1 MVSTSFMVD
10 TSSHPRAQLH
20 RCVERSA
27 YVELVNALVSPSE
40 NEPLLRARTYF
51 AKIRRLAHIY
61 LDLTNLPTYV
71 QFHPAVL
78 LQRIIER
85 PSDFI
90 ESDSNS
96 ATRLISSLLDYLQE
110 ETYSSESANRYK
122 LDRIGGLIES
132 LDKSL
137 ANSSRTP
144 ASSKSRF
151 VNWILGAKAAEFWG
165 YRPGKLNWHHR
176 LRLRFM
182 SDGYFGPDKIK
193 PLTEATRF
201 ADEVNG
207 SHWKIFV
214 TSYAGP
220 QGSNCF
226 VDLYECGDNI
236 KRADEGRVG
245 KALLSFIRRCY
256 ATHFRLPLVF
266 AWISDEST
274 SDLFR
279 YLLSRGLPKAL
290 RLRLD
295 GRGGFSDYSINVVDQ
310 KAKRSNWSREAAW
323 ETRRR
328 KIHED
333 RAWEIE
339 CLRREVRGALVGTVM
354 VATRAVIVE
363 DANHKMIAELD
374 GVFIRFNRGL
384 LEIVVVEAKNT
395 RKGASN
401 QALKELT
408 QKMEKLGVESSRIE
422 KKEHY
427 AVASIT
433 L

>member
-1 MVSTSFMVD
+1 M
-10 TSSHPRAQLH
+10 
-20 RCVERSA
+20 
-27 YVELVNALVSPSE
+27 
-40 NEPLLRARTYF
+40 
-51 AKIRRLAHIY
+51 
-61 LDLTNLPTYV
+61 
-71 QFHPAVL
+71 
-78 LQRIIER
+78 
-85 PSDFI
+85 
-90 ESDSNS
+90 
-96 ATRLISSLLDYLQE
+96 
-110 ETYSSESANRYK
+110 
-122 LDRIGGLIES
+122 
-132 LDKSL
+132 
-137 ANSSRTP
+137 
-144 ASSKSRF
+144 
-151 VNWILGAKAAEFWG
+151 
-165 YRPGKLNWHHR
+165 
-176 LRLRFM
+176 
-182 SDGYFGPDKIK
+182 
-193 PLTEATRF
+193 
-201 ADEVNG
+201 
-207 SHWKIFV
+207 
-214 TSYAGP
+214 
-220 QGSNCF
+220 
-226 VDLYECGDNI
+226 
-236 KRADEGRVG
+236 
-245 KALLSFIRRCY
+245 
-256 ATHFRLPLVF
+256 
-266 AWISDEST
+266 
-274 SDLFR
+274 
-279 YLLSRGLPKAL
+279 